1 MGSNPVTPG
10 RAMKVLS
17 VSILV
22 MAGAA
27 LLTPLAG
34 PADISLAKAFRGVWP
49 DAQVYFEVRWPR
61 TLLALLTGGGLAI
74 AGVLFQAVLRDPLAT
89 PYTLGISSGAS
100 LGAVV
105 AIVAGLHTVGG
116 MPALWVAAFAG
127 SAATLALVLG
137 VAAEGRR
144 VSSFTLLLSGVTING
159 IVMSAIMLLHNLASV
174 QQSFAIV
181 HWLMGNIDPV
191 SKGTLGALAGI
202 ILPVSF
208 WLCLRARHWNLIA
221 VGEEWA
227 AARGVSPRRL
237 LLEGYIAGSVLTA
250 ALTAIT
256 GPIGFV
262 GLVVPHALR
271 LKLGGDHRLL
281 MPASFFIGAAFLVV
295 CDTVARTIL
304 PVELPVSVIT
314 ALAGGPF
321 FIALLRSRR
330 KSLWL

>member
-1 MGSNPVTPG
+1 MGTNQVTAG
-10 RAMKVLS
+10 RAFRVLVFS
-17 VSILV
+17 VAV
-22 MAGAA
+22 MAAA
-27 LLTPLAG
+27 AVLTPLAG
-34 PADISLAKAFRGVWP
+34 PASVDLAKAFKGVWP
-49 DAQVYFEVRWPR
+49 DAQVYFDVRWPR

-105 AIVAGLHTVGG
+105 AIVTGFHTFGGL
-116 MPALWVAAFAG
+116 PALWVAAFAG

-137 VAAEGRR
+137 VAAEGKR
-144 VSSFTLLLSGVTING
+144 VSSFTLLLSGITING
-159 IVMSAIMLLHNLASV
+159 IVMSVIMLLHNLASV

-191 SKGTLGALAGI
+191 GKPTLAALAAI
-202 ILPVSF
+202 VLPVSF

-227 AARGVSPRRL
+227 AARGASPRRL
-237 LLEGYIAGSVLTA
+237 LLEGYIAGSALTA

-281 MPASFFIGAAFLVV
+281 MPASFFIGAAFLVL
-295 CDTVARTIL
+295 CDTVARSVM

-321 FIALLRSRR
+321 FIMLLRSRR

>member
-1 MGSNPVTPG
+1 MASNVVTRG
-10 RAMKVLS
+10 RALRVLLLS
-17 VSILV
+17 AAV
-22 MAGAA
+22 MGAVA
-27 LLTPLAG
+27 ILTPLLG
-34 PADISLAKAFRGVWP
+34 PANVNLSKAFAGVWP

-74 AGVLFQAVLRDPLAT
+74 SGVLFQAVLRDPLAT

-100 LGAVV
+100 LGAVI
-105 AIVAGLHTVGG
+105 AIVSGLHTVGG
-116 MPALWVAAFAG
+116 LPMLWVSAFLG

-137 VAAEGRR
+137 VAAEGKR

-159 IVMSAIMLLHNLASV
+159 IVMSVIMLLHNLSSV

-191 SKGTLGALAGI
+191 SRQTLLALAAI
-202 ILPVSF
+202 VLPVSF
-208 WLCLRARHWNLIA
+208 WLCLRARQWNLIA

-227 AARGVSPRRL
+227 AARGASPRRL
-237 LLEGYIAGSVLTA
+237 LLEGYIAGSILTA

-281 MPASFFIGAAFLVV
+281 MPASFFIGAAFLML
-295 CDTVARTIL
+295 CDTVARTL
-304 PVELPVSVIT
+304 MSVELPVSVIT
-314 ALAGGPF
+314 AMAGGPF